1 ARTTPDR
8 VEPLASVTLTRASSS
23 SASHSDES
31 LSMSSWRVW
40 TRSACC
46 AMTFCRGRCCQPILR
61 GGMSSRC
68 LHAAGIRSRLRARC
82 LAFSSARGAP
92 LDELRLAA
100 RGGHAGATRP
110 ALSIAS
116 PNARHAHE
124 PRPQGSPEVPARP
137 RRIADRTR
145 RAQGS
150 RKREPGRGAGRD
162 VPGQRSG
169 VALHS
174 GEEARLSMAGGD
186 APAALLVIDMISLL
200 DFPQAERMTPRAV
213 AAARKI
219 QRLRRGF
226 HDRDW
231 PVVFAN
237 DNFARWRSDFH
248 EQVAMAV
255 HEGGAPADIASRLDP
270 GPRDHFVLKPKRSAF
285 LATPLGVLLAKLGV
299 RRLLLTGMAL
309 EGCVLATAIDAHS
322 REFEVAVVRDAVAGL
337 PELAAPSLK
346 VLEGSGVARL
356 VASRAALGWAA
367 G

>member
-1 ARTTPDR
+1 
-8 VEPLASVTLTRASSS
+8 
-23 SASHSDES
+23 
-31 LSMSSWRVW
+31 
-40 TRSACC
+40 
-46 AMTFCRGRCCQPILR
+46 
-61 GGMSSRC
+61 
-68 LHAAGIRSRLRARC
+68 
-82 LAFSSARGAP
+82 
-92 LDELRLAA
+92 
-100 RGGHAGATRP
+100 
-110 ALSIAS
+110 
-116 PNARHAHE
+116 
-124 PRPQGSPEVPARP
+124 
-137 RRIADRTR
+137 
-145 RAQGS
+145 
-150 RKREPGRGAGRD
+150 
-162 VPGQRSG
+162 
-169 VALHS
+169 
-174 GEEARLSMAGGD
+174 MAGGD
-186 APAALLVIDMISLL
+186 APAALLVVDMVSLL

-213 AAARKI
+213 TAARKI

-255 HEGGAPADIASRLDP
+255 HEGGAPADIATRLDP

-337 PELAAPSLK
+337 PELADPSLK